1 MKKRILSIFITA
13 IVLLPFILSASALS
27 DDEALVRKRAYY
39 AGIESSLSLLSRNLG
54 TLENVQI
61 QKIVVRSPK
70 DLTTETDVQ
79 EFTVSQSQ
87 KDDSLLEILS
97 PSHVLPIRVY
107 VQLAASEN
115 GIQQNYLFEH
125 TLSYGSLFSL
135 VPLTSPEQSESG
147 STQSV
152 YYIALKALDSEQG
165 HLIAPGAAYYIDD
178 YYFDIDLSD
187 YQNTGHSLSIPL
199 QQSDDSTTALFPL
212 IRKRAYYRNIE
223 QGLSLLGRLHAE
235 YGLSNLQVKRIIVAS
250 SSDCTSEADVDKAL
264 EAYANKRSKFSPVT
278 ISILY
283 SASDGNNTQ
292 DYVFTYDPSFPSTF
306 SQNQFSSS
314 PDYITI
320 FLTSFNNKASYF
332 NNYSDCLAPGIAY
345 SSNLGGTYYLDI
357 DLNDYQSSGHSLAV

>member
-1 MKKRILSIFITA
+1 MKKRLLSILITVIA
-13 IVLLPFILSASALS
+13 LVPFILSAFAFS
-27 DDEALVRKRAYY
+27 DNEALVRKRAYY
-39 AGIESSLSLLSRNLG
+39 AGIENSLSLLSQNLG
-54 TLENVQI
+54 ALENVQI
-61 QKIVVRSPK
+61 QKIVITSPE
-70 DLTTETDVQ
+70 DLTTETAVK
-79 EFTVSQSQ
+79 EFTVKQSQ
-87 KDDSLLEILS
+87 KFVSL
-97 PSHVLPIRVY
+97 SHIDVY
-107 VQLAASEN
+107 IQFSASEN
-115 GIQQNYLFEH
+115 GIQQDYLFDH
-125 TLSYGSLFSL
+125 YLSQGSIYNLA
-135 VPLTSPEQSESG
+135 PLTAPEQSETG
-147 STQSV
+147 SSQAV
-152 YYIALKALDSEQG
+152 YYTALKQLDSDNDR
-165 HLIAPGAAYYIDD
+165 LVAPGAAYYGGN

-223 QGLSLLGRLHAE
+223 QGLSLLGRLHAD
-235 YGLSNLQVKRIIVAS
+235 YGLSNVQVKRIIVAC

-264 EAYANKRSKFSPVT
+264 VAYANKRSKFSPVT

-320 FLTSFNNKASYF
+320 FLTSFNNKSSYF